1 MLFRVSVCDFLRA
14 CAVER
19 QLSVHTVRAYSNDL
33 ADFLK
38 FLIANAVAHGN
49 ATATPATPND
59 ATTPASAADLAAA
72 TVMPATLNRYLEDM
86 LGRRKLAATT
96 VRRRFACL
104 RAFFRHRAEAEG
116 FDDPMAALKLQLPRR
131 KRLPRTL
138 SRPEV
143 SSLMTSLTMFTS
155 ARSENDA
162 VLATAVSLMVA
173 TGIRVGELCRLGVDE
188 VSPDGATCRIHGKGS
203 RDRVVYIGDPTLR
216 AALKK
221 MVALRRAQ
229 GGLSDDERHGGH
241 TALFRNRQGLAMKPQ
256 SIRSRLR
263 RYARQIGLSRR
274 VTPHMLRHTAATL
287 LIETGVDIR
296 FVQRL
301 LGHSSIATTEI
312 YTHVSDEAL
321 RTTLERANILATLGR
336 GGGRGRPMSRPG

>member
-1 MLFRVSVCDFLRA
+1 MQFRVSVCGFLRH
-14 CAVER
+14 CSNER
-19 QLSVHTVRAYSNDL
+19 QLSEHTVRAYGNDL
-33 ADFLK
+33 DDFRK
-38 FLIANAVAHGN
+38 FLGADAAPAEIS
-49 ATATPATPND
+49 TAKLTA
-59 ATTPASAADLAAA
+59 
-72 TVMPATLNRYLEDM
+72 YLEDM

-104 RAFFRHRAEAEG
+104 RAFFRQRAEREQ
-116 FDDPMAALKLQLPRR
+116 FVDPIAALKLQLPRR

-138 SRPEV
+138 SRPEI
-143 SSLMTSLTMFTS
+143 SSLMASLRIFAG
-155 ARSENDA
+155 ARGADDA
-162 VLATAVSLMVA
+162 VLATAVSLMIA
-173 TGIRVGELCRLGVDE
+173 TGIRVGELCRLAVDD

-203 RDRVVYIGDPTLR
+203 RDRVVYISDRGLRGTLTKLVEQR
-216 AALKK
+216 
-221 MVALRRAQ
+221 RRAGPAQ
-229 GGLSDDERHGGH
+229 GTLFLNRHG
-241 TALFRNRQGLAMKPQ
+241 APMKPQ

-263 RYARQIGLSRR
+263 RYSRQIGLARR

-321 RTTLERANILATLGR
+321 RTTLARANILATL
-336 GGGRGRPMSRPG
+336 SRAEPIPQ